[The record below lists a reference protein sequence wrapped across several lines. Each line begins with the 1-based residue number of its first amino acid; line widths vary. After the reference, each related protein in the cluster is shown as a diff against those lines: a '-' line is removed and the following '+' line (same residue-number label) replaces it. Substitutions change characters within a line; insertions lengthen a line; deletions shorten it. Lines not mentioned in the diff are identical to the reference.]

1 MRMTGNA
8 RALGEKSSPDPA
20 SMTARIERKN
30 IGKVLSALRRE
41 SADWDVPV
49 VTLTAVSSKSPFR
62 VLVSTVLSLRTKDE
76 TTAEA
81 SRRLFA
87 EADTPA
93 GILGLG
99 ERRVREL
106 IYPVGFYRVKA
117 ENIMGICRKL
127 LDEYGGEVPDTV
139 EELLRFRGVGRKTAN
154 LVVSLGY
161 SKPAICVDIHVHRI
175 SNRWGFVDTET
186 PLETETALR
195 LRLPRRYWI
204 EYNSLLVAMGQRV
217 CRPVSPFCSR
227 CPVSG
232 YCPKKGVSKSR

>member
-1 MRMTGNA
+1 
-8 RALGEKSSPDPA
+8 
-20 SMTARIERKN
+20 MTARIERKN
-30 IGKVLSALRRE
+30 IGRVLSALRRE
-41 SADWDVPV
+41 AEKWDVPV
-49 VTLTAVSSKSPFR
+49 VTLTAVTSRNPFR

-99 ERRVREL
+99 EKRIRDL

-117 ENIMGICRKL
+117 KNIIGICEKL

-139 EELLRFRGVGRKTAN
+139 EELLGFRGVGRKTAN

-175 SNRWGFVDTET
+175 SNRWGFVDTEN
-186 PLETETALR
+186 PLETEMALR
-195 LRLPRRYWI
+195 DALPRKYWI
-204 EYNSLLVAMGQRV
+204 EYNSLLVALGQSV

-232 YCPKKGVSKSR
+232 RCPRVGVSRSR

>member
-1 MRMTGNA
+1 
-8 RALGEKSSPDPA
+8 
-20 SMTARIERKN
+20 MTARIERKN
-30 IGKVLSALRRE
+30 IGRVLSALRRE
-41 SADWDVPV
+41 AEKWDVPV
-49 VTLTAVSSKSPFR
+49 VTLTAVTSRNPFR

-99 ERRVREL
+99 EKKIRDL

-117 ENIMGICRKL
+117 KNIVGICEKL

-139 EELLRFRGVGRKTAN
+139 EELLGFRGVGRKTAN

-175 SNRWGFVDTET
+175 SNRWGFVDTEN
-186 PLETETALR
+186 PLETEMALR
-195 LRLPRRYWI
+195 DALPRKYWI
-204 EYNSLLVAMGQRV
+204 EYNSLLVALGQSV

-232 YCPKKGVSKSR
+232 RCPRVGVSKSR

>member
-1 MRMTGNA
+1 
-8 RALGEKSSPDPA
+8 
-20 SMTARIERKN
+20 MTARIERKN
-30 IGKVLSALRRE
+30 IGRVLSALRRE
-41 SADWDVPV
+41 AEKWDVPV
-49 VTLTAVSSKSPFR
+49 VTLTAVTSRNPFR
-62 VLVSTVLSLRTKDE
+62 VLLSTVLSLRTKDE

-99 ERRVREL
+99 EKKIRNL

-117 ENIMGICRKL
+117 KNIIGMCQKL

-139 EELLRFRGVGRKTAN
+139 EELLGFRGVGRKTAN

-175 SNRWGFVDTET
+175 SNRWGFVNTENPLDTEM
-186 PLETETALR
+186 ALR
-195 LRLPRRYWI
+195 DALPQKYWI
-204 EYNSLLVAMGQRV
+204 EYNSLLVALGQSV

-232 YCPKKGVSKSR
+232 RCPRVGVSKSR

>member
-1 MRMTGNA
+1 
-8 RALGEKSSPDPA
+8 
-20 SMTARIERKN
+20 MTARIERKN
-30 IGKVLSALRRE
+30 IARVLSALRRE
-41 SADWDVPV
+41 AEKWNVPV
-49 VTLTAVSSKSPFR
+49 VTLTAVTSKNPFR

-99 ERRVREL
+99 EKKIRDI

-117 ENIMGICRKL
+117 KNIIGICEKL
-127 LDEYGGEVPDTV
+127 LDKYGGEVPDTV
-139 EELLRFRGVGRKTAN
+139 EELLGFRGVGRKTAN

-161 SKPAICVDIHVHRI
+161 AKPAICVDIHVHRI
-175 SNRWGFVDTET
+175 SNRWGFVNTEN
-186 PLETETALR
+186 PLETEMALR
-195 LRLPRRYWI
+195 DALPRKYWI
-204 EYNSLLVAMGQRV
+204 EYNSLLVALGQSV

-227 CPVSG
+227 CPVSRH
-232 YCPKKGVSKSR
+232 CPRVGVSKSR

>member
-1 MRMTGNA
+1 MGMAGNI
-8 RALGEKSSPDPA
+8 RAPGEKSSPDPRL
-20 SMTARIERKN
+20 MTARIERKN
-30 IGKVLSALRRE
+30 IGRVLSALRRE
-41 SADWDVPV
+41 AEKWNVPV
-49 VTLTAVSSKSPFR
+49 VTLTAVTSGNPFR

-99 ERRVREL
+99 EKKIRNL

-117 ENIMGICRKL
+117 KNIVGMCEKL

-139 EELLRFRGVGRKTAN
+139 EELLGFRGVGRKTAN

-175 SNRWGFVDTET
+175 SNRWGFVNTEN
-186 PLETETALR
+186 PLETEMALR
-195 LRLPRRYWI
+195 DALPRKYWI
-204 EYNSLLVAMGQRV
+204 EYNSLLVALGQSV

-232 YCPKKGVSKSR
+232 RCPRRGVSKSR

>member
-1 MRMTGNA
+1 
-8 RALGEKSSPDPA
+8 
-20 SMTARIERKN
+20 MTARIERKN
-30 IGKVLSALRRE
+30 IGRVLSALRRE
-41 SADWDVPV
+41 AEKWDVPV
-49 VTLTAVSSKSPFR
+49 VTLTAVTSRNPFR

-99 ERRVREL
+99 EKKIRDL

-117 ENIMGICRKL
+117 KNIVGICEKL

-139 EELLRFRGVGRKTAN
+139 EELLGFRGVGRKTAN

-175 SNRWGFVDTET
+175 SNRWGFVDTEN
-186 PLETETALR
+186 PLETEMALR
-195 LRLPRRYWI
+195 DALPRKYWI
-204 EYNSLLVAMGQRV
+204 EYNSLLVALGQSV

-232 YCPKKGVSKSR
+232 HCPRVGVSKSR

>member
-1 MRMTGNA
+1 
-8 RALGEKSSPDPA
+8 
-20 SMTARIERKN
+20 MTARIERKN
-30 IGKVLSALRRE
+30 IGRVLSALRRE
-41 SADWDVPV
+41 AEKWDVPV
-49 VTLTAVSSKSPFR
+49 VTLTAVTSRNPFR

-99 ERRVREL
+99 EKRIRDL

-117 ENIMGICRKL
+117 KNIVGICEKL

-139 EELLRFRGVGRKTAN
+139 EELLGFRGVGRKTAN

-175 SNRWGFVDTET
+175 SNRWGFVDTEN
-186 PLETETALR
+186 PLETEMALR
-195 LRLPRRYWI
+195 DALPRKYWI
-204 EYNSLLVAMGQRV
+204 EYNSLLVALGQSV

-232 YCPKKGVSKSR
+232 RCPRVGVSKSR